1 MQMGKKTDLKYIN
14 RIRKLNLSGMGVREI
29 KRQLQKEFGDT
40 EGVPARS
47 TISDIINKHKHDW
60 SVVRPWEPGWPEDS
74 EEVSYAFA
82 LTKIYRDLLGI
93 DYLTRDVLKWALK
106 VRNVLPKLDFESK
119 EFSELAGLHVRVAE
133 SYALHDK
140 DGSTEVID
148 EYILHRAWLKGR
160 SRDEFYNYLNKNE
173 QEHPLSYTKFI
184 KENPIFILRQKLI
197 YFSDFLESYSSEESE
212 VPWNQ
217 YQFEY
222 LFEYEKY
229 MRFKESRTEIDNQ
242 ETHELFEQI
251 DAVINDIEIRVI
263 PKVKAAWPK
272 EEAPSFVTPQEYW
285 RFMNFKFPGEV
296 FNETT
301 YEDSFSEGWESKK
314 IEEEFKQLS
323 EE

>member
-1 MQMGKKTDLKYIN
+1 MGKKTDLKYIN
-14 RIRKLNLSGMGVREI
+14 RIRKLNLSGMGVRGIE
-29 KRQLQKEFGDT
+29 RRLQSEFGDA

-47 TISDIINKHKHDW
+47 TISDIISKHKHDW

-74 EEVSYAFA
+74 EEISYAFT
-82 LTKIYRDLLGI
+82 LTKIYRDLLGT
-93 DYLTRDVLKWALK
+93 DYLTRDVLSWALK
-106 VRNVLPKLDFESK
+106 VRSVLPKLDFESCN
-119 EFSELAGLHVRVAE
+119 FPELAGLHVRVVE

-140 DGSTEVID
+140 DDSTEVID

-160 SRDEFYNYLNKNE
+160 SRDEYHNYLHKNG

-184 KENPIFILRQKLI
+184 KENPIFVLRQKLI
-197 YFSDFLESYSSEESE
+197 YFSGFLESYSLEESN
-212 VPWNQ
+212 VPLGA
-217 YQFEY
+217 YQPEY

-229 MRFKESRTEIDNQ
+229 MRFKESPTELENKT
-242 ETHELFEQI
+242 THELFEQI
-251 DAVINDIEIRVI
+251 DAVINDIEIQVI

-272 EEAPSFVTPQEYW
+272 EEGPSFVTPQEYW

-296 FNETT
+296 FSETT

-314 IEEEFKQLS
+314 IEEEFKQWS

>member
-1 MQMGKKTDLKYIN
+1 MGKKTDLKYIN

-29 KRQLQKEFGDT
+29 ERRLQAEFGDA

-60 SVVRPWEPGWPEDS
+60 SVVRPWEPDWPEDS
-74 EEVSYAFA
+74 EEVSYAFT
-82 LTKIYRDLLGI
+82 LTKIYRDLLGT

-106 VRNVLPKLDFESK
+106 VRSVLPKLDFESK

-133 SYALHDK
+133 SYALHYK
-140 DGSTEVID
+140 DDSTEAID
-148 EYILHRAWLKGR
+148 EYILHRAWVKGR
-160 SRDEFYNYLNKNE
+160 GQDGYFNYLHKNG

-184 KENPIFILRQKLI
+184 IENPIFVLRQKFK
-197 YFSDFLESYSSEESE
+197 YFSDFSESFSSEESE
-212 VPWNQ
+212 VPWKQ

-222 LFEYEKY
+222 LFECEKY

-242 ETHELFEQI
+242 ETLELIEQI

-263 PKVKAAWPK
+263 PKVKAGWPK

-296 FNETT
+296 FSETT

-314 IEEEFKQLS
+314 IEEEFKQWS